1 MTERSEFTAV
11 FLDNVQYLEYPR
23 FCIGTV
29 LTSELRSDKS
39 TKSHCVHVLHVAM
52 LVCTEVTHA
61 NYSSSSLSVSWRLH
75 GARMHGHARECTVHR
90 SGNLSPNQ
98 CRQAIMEFAVKSS
111 GHEHSGGGLPTPP
124 HHISNSACL
133 YYLTCLYGP

>member
-29 LTSELRSDKS
+29 VTSELRSDKTTKFLDNVQYLEYPRLCIGTAVTS
-39 TKSHCVHVLHVAM
+39 ELRSDKTTKSHCVHVLHIAM

-61 NYSSSSLSVSWRLH
+61 KYRSSSLSVSWRLH
-75 GARMHGHARECTVHR
+75 GARMHGHARECTVPAISLRVNGVR
-90 SGNLSPNQ
+90 SEMQWP
-98 CRQAIMEFAVKSS
+98 
-111 GHEHSGGGLPTPP
+111 
-124 HHISNSACL
+124 
-133 YYLTCLYGP
+133 

>member
-1 MTERSEFTAV
+1 MRHVSMRYNLTRLPHPLSVVTHVVHIYVKVTERSEFTAV

-61 NYSSSSLSVSWRLH
+61 NYSSSSLSVSWRV
-75 GARMHGHARECTVHR
+75 CTVV
-90 SGNLSPNQ
+90 S
-98 CRQAIMEFAVKSS
+98 
-111 GHEHSGGGLPTPP
+111 
-124 HHISNSACL
+124 L
-133 YYLTCLYGP
+133 YSY